1 MSVRKGSGTMLTE
14 EVPKPSSTGSDGLST
29 LDTKQENGV
38 ELIDGAFSVRKQK
51 WGTYVSYDEEGSEL
65 ITSLTEE
72 LCVSATRWWLKARQ
86 DGFTE
91 SGTTY
96 TSVVDG
102 KL

>member
-1 MSVRKGSGTMLTE
+1 M
-14 EVPKPSSTGSDGLST
+14 
-29 LDTKQENGV
+29 
-38 ELIDGAFSVRKQK
+38 IDDAFTVRKQK
-51 WGTYVSYDEEGSEL
+51 WGTYVSYDEEGTEL

-91 SGTTY
+91 SATTY